1 MNQPDTHPALYAMY
15 LRKSRADLEL
25 ESMGEEETLAR
36 HKAMLYKLAD
46 RNDITPEQITVY
58 HEIVS
63 GDSIDAR
70 PEMIRLL
77 DDVYA
82 KKYRGVLCVEI
93 ERLARG
99 NTRDQGEVAEAFQYS
114 HTLIITPAKTYDP
127 DNEFDVEYFE
137 FGLFMSRREYKTI
150 RRRLETGRYQSVSEG
165 NYIGCRPPYGYD
177 ISRASKKTGSSFRIL
192 PNLYTSA

>member
-1 MNQPDTHPALYAMY
+1 MNQPDTLPARYAMY

-25 ESMGEEETLAR
+25 EAMGEEETLAR

-99 NTRDQGEVAEAFQYS
+99 NTRDQGEVA
-114 HTLIITPAKTYDP
+114 
-127 DNEFDVEYFE
+127 
-137 FGLFMSRREYKTI
+137 
-150 RRRLETGRYQSVSEG
+150 
-165 NYIGCRPPYGYD
+165 
-177 ISRASKKTGSSFRIL
+177 
-192 PNLYTSA
+192 